1 MLPKV
6 PTRQF
11 HDMIPQIPSNA
22 PFTPEQIEW
31 LNSFFTGLFSQ
42 GGQAMAAVEQR
53 SLLVLFG
60 TQSGNSETL
69 AKKIGREASTRG
81 FAPRI
86 AGLDTVE
93 AVDLAGEKTVLFIT
107 STWGE
112 GDMPENATGFWDGL
126 NQNGSSPSLAGVN
139 FSVLALG
146 DRNYGDTFCLAGKKL
161 DERLTKLGANRL
173 AERVDC
179 DVEYDLPAA
188 EWIAGV
194 FAALGASA
202 VSAPADSASPRSA
215 AAPISGTEEEEEET
229 YSKKNPLPAA
239 LAANLPL
246 NGKESAK
253 ETRHLA
259 FSIEGS
265 GLSYEVGDAL
275 GVFPANCPDVVA
287 RVMESHRL
295 DPEAVV
301 PLPGGGEA
309 PLRTA
314 LEHHYEVRTLV
325 GKSAETSTSPAAFV
339 EVLRQ
344 IQPRLY
350 SIASS
355 LKAHPGEVHLCVGR
369 VAYDKDGVAHKGV
382 CSTFLSDRLAVGGTT
397 GVFVQRSPHFR
408 LPTDPSLPIIMVGP
422 GTGIAPFRAFLEE
435 RAATGATGKN
445 WLFFG
450 DQHASSDFLYR
461 KEIEAYVQKGILH
474 RLDTAFSRDQDR
486 KIYVQN
492 RMMTQAMEL
501 FTWLERGAHFYVCGD
516 ATKMAKDVDAALHY
530 ILQTIGGKSADG
542 AAAYVAALKKTG
554 RYQRDVY

>member
-1 MLPKV
+1 
-6 PTRQF
+6 
-11 HDMIPQIPSNA
+11 MIPQIPSNA
-22 PFTPEQIEW
+22 PFTPEQIAW
-31 LNSFFTGLFSQ
+31 LNSFFAGLFGP
-42 GGQAMAAVEQR
+42 GGVLAPAGSAPKR
-53 SLLVLFG
+53 PLLVLFG
-60 TQSGNSETL
+60 SQSGNSETL
-69 AKKIGREASTRG
+69 AKKVGREAAARG
-81 FAPRI
+81 FAPRV
-86 AGLDTVE
+86 AGLESVT
-93 AVDLAGEKTVLFIT
+93 ASDLKQESPVLIIT

-112 GDMPENATGFWDGL
+112 GDMPDNAIGFWDGL
-126 NQNGSSPSLAGVN
+126 NQNGSSPSLAGVT

-161 DERLTKLGANRL
+161 DQRLTELGASRL

-179 DVEYDLPAA
+179 DVEYEEPAA
-188 EWIAGV
+188 EWMAGV
-194 FAALGASA
+194 FAALGASEVVTGEAEGGRPA
-202 VSAPADSASPRSA
+202 VA
-215 AAPISGTEEEEEET
+215 ATTAELPEAEDA
-229 YSKKNPLPAA
+229 YSKKNPLMAP
-239 LAANLPL
+239 LIANRPL
-246 NGKESAK
+246 NGKDSAK
-253 ETRHLA
+253 DTRHIA

-295 DPEAVV
+295 DPEVVV

-309 PLRTA
+309 PLRVA

-325 GKSAETSTSPAAFV
+325 GKTAEAASSPAAFV
-339 EVLRQ
+339 EGLRRL
-344 IQPRLY
+344 QPRLY

-369 VAYDKDGVAHKGV
+369 VAYEKEGVAHKGV
-382 CSTFLSDRLAVGGTT
+382 CSTFLADRLALGAKA

-408 LPTDPSLPIIMVGP
+408 LPADLTLPVIMIGP

-450 DQHASSDFLYR
+450 DQHAASDFLYR
-461 KEIEAYVQKGILH
+461 EEIEAFVRKGILH
-474 RLDTAFSRDQDR
+474 RLDTAFSRDQVR

-492 RMMTQAMEL
+492 RMMTQAMEF
-501 FTWLERGAHFYVCGD
+501 FTWLERGAHLYVCGD
-516 ATKMAKDVDAALHY
+516 ATRMAKDVDAALHH
-530 ILQTIGGKSADG
+530 ILLTIGGKTADG
-542 AAAYVAALKKTG
+542 ATAYIAALKKAG